1 MRQGTRAMEKK
12 AFDAVEM
19 VRRIRDAHYE
29 QTKDMTPEERL
40 AFYRERGRQA
50 QVELEQLAK
59 ERRAND
65 V

>member
-1 MRQGTRAMEKK
+1 MEKK

-40 AFYRERGRQA
+40 TFYRERGQKA
-50 QVELEQLAK
+50 QEKLERLAR
-59 ERRAND
+59 ERRAKKA
-65 V
+65 